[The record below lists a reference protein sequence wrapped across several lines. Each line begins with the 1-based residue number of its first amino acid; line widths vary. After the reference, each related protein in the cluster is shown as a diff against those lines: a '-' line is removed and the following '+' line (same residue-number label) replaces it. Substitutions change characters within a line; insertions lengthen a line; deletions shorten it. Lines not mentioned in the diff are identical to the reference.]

1 MIKEAIQKEIDR
13 LRDEKN
19 HLWGTMIVSFSGS
32 ITLLLSISLYNI
44 FKFNSFD
51 LFKLILC
58 IVGTTL
64 GFLFLNGYFKKDDE
78 ITRLIKNL
86 MIYLVGAV
94 QILGILVFISA
105 GLYFYYKMEKSNRLS
120 EELFKD

>member
-1 MIKEAIQKEIDR
+1 
-13 LRDEKN
+13 
-19 HLWGTMIVSFSGS
+19 
-32 ITLLLSISLYNI
+32 
-44 FKFNSFD
+44 
-51 LFKLILC
+51 
-58 IVGTTL
+58 
-64 GFLFLNGYFKKDDE
+64 
-78 ITRLIKNL
+78 

>member
-86 MIYLVGAV
+86 KKEVL
-94 QILGILVFISA
+94 
-105 GLYFYYKMEKSNRLS
+105 
-120 EELFKD
+120 